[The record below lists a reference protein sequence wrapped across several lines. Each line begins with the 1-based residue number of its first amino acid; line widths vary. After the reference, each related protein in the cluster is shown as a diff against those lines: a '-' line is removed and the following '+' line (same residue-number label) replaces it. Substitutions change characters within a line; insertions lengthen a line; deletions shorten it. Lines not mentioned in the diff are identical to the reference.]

1 MVVSGDRSQLQ
12 QILNNLLSNAIKF
25 TRQGEIR
32 LQAEYRN
39 KELHFSVQDT
49 GTGMTE
55 EETTRIF
62 TAFERLDNARNVPGF
77 GLGLAIASRLVSGMQ
92 GSLTVKS
99 KPGEGST
106 FTAFLPLLEADE
118 STQAQMETIAG
129 KDEKYYFTGKT
140 DSGISYKWTYNGSQ
154 IQNPVEQKLLVQ
166 CSEDGTEEVKKL
178 ANDAPYALKVTL
190 EKMNLAA
197 PAKLTLN
204 LKEKWDADKV
214 LYCLE
219 EDGKLY
225 QLDTAKITTRET
237 GKKKTERTTLT
248 FNVTKTGGD
257 FYLIGG
263 SNTGESTDESDD
275 KSKGTADNKD
285 TQNGEN
291 STGSSGGQSST
302 DGNTSSGQT
311 DSSGDGTGNTD
322 TSGGDDSSDTAMTC
336 TFSIECS
343 TILNNWDDL
352 KESKAE
358 FVPAD
363 GWILYPS
370 EVEFYEGE
378 TVFDVLKRVCNQ
390 ASIQM
395 ESEWTPMYNSYYVSG
410 INNLY
415 EFDCGKDSGWM
426 YCVNGW
432 YPNYGCSKY
441 TLEDGDTVE
450 WRYTCNLGRDVGDQ
464 YYD

>member
-1 MVVSGDRSQLQ
+1 MEPLKQ
-12 QILNNLLSNAIKF
+12 K
-25 TRQGEIR
+25 T
-32 LQAEYRN
+32 
-39 KELHFSVQDT
+39 K
-49 GTGMTE
+49 
-55 EETTRIF
+55 
-62 TAFERLDNARNVPGF
+62 
-77 GLGLAIASRLVSGMQ
+77 
-92 GSLTVKS
+92 
-99 KPGEGST
+99 
-106 FTAFLPLLEADE
+106 LPEDGII
-118 STQAQMETIAG
+118 TQAQMETIAG

-154 IQNPVEQKLLVQ
+154 IQNPVEQKFLVQ

-263 SNTGESTDESDD
+263 STTGESTDESDD

-390 ASIQM
+390 AGIQM